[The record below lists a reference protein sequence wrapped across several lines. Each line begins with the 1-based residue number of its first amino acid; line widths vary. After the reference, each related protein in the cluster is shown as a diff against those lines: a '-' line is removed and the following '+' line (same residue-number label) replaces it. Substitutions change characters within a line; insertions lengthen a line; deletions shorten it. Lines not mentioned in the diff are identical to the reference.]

1 MKRFKLPLTLMMA
14 ALMGLMMIS
23 CQGESKEA
31 KDEARAAL
39 EGEPA
44 AVATAENAIPTP
56 AADAPVGPSTTVD
69 FAETKHDYG
78 VIEQGEKVAHVFK
91 FKNTGNEPLIISN
104 AKGSCGCTVPQWP
117 KDPVMPGAEGVIK
130 VVYNTA
136 RRPGAFTKTV
146 TLTSNAATATKVL
159 KIRGTVIKETE
170 EETMPVKKPLL
181 MAPNN

>member
-1 MKRFKLPLTLMMA
+1 MKKLLIILFA
-14 ALMGLMMIS
+14 FAGFAS
-23 CQGESKEA
+23 VQA
-31 KDEARAAL
+31 QN
-39 EGEPA
+39 
-44 AVATAENAIPTP
+44 TAEISFEEEVFDFGELPE
-56 AADAPVGPSTTVD
+56 GPKV
-69 FAETKHDYG
+69 ET
-78 VIEQGEKVAHVFK
+78 EFK
-91 FKNTGNEPLIISN
+91 FTNTGKEPLVISN